1 MAKKIYINPGH
12 TDTDPGA
19 VGYEVERELI
29 LKVSNYMYAY
39 LLGNYKCLI
48 RMKSGNLNDIARDA
62 NRWGADLV
70 VSNHFNA
77 FKKDKGDGYE
87 ALIYSEGNMQLG
99 KCFEKHVV
107 AIGQNSRGVKVRP
120 DLAILRLTNAPAVLN
135 EGAFVDTWDDIKDWN
150 DDDELKELGI
160 AYAKAA
166 AEYLKL
172 PKRTGRKQPYKGTLP
187 LLPARDYLR
196 KGDKGLQVKRLQRL
210 LNWAIDA
217 DLVVDGDFGSKTL
230 DAVKLYQKTYG
241 LVVDGFFG
249 PASLSTAEIIK
260 K

>member
-1 MAKKIYINPGH
+1 MKKVYINPGH

-48 RMKSGNLNDIARDA
+48 RMKSGNLKEIAKDA
-62 NRWGADLV
+62 NKWGADLV

-77 FKKDKGDGYE
+77 FKKDKADGYE
-87 ALIYSEGNMQLG
+87 ALIYSNDNMYLG
-99 KCFEKHVV
+99 ECFEKQVM
-107 AIGQNSRGVKVRP
+107 AIGQNSRGIKVRP
-120 DLAILRLTNAPAVLN
+120 DLAILRLTKAPAVLN
-135 EGAFVDTWDDIKDWN
+135 EGAFVDTWEDIKDWN
-150 DDDELKELGI
+150 DDEELKALGA

-172 PKRTGRKQPYKGTLP
+172 PKRSGQKRYTGALP
-187 LLPARDYLR
+187 LLPVRDYFK
-196 KGDKGLQVKRLQRL
+196 KGDKGLQVKRLQRF
-210 LNWAIDA
+210 LNWAVDA
-217 DLVVDGDFGSKTL
+217 DLTVDGDFGNKTL
-230 DAVKLYQKTYG
+230 AAVKLYQETYE
-241 LVVDGFFG
+241 LEVDGFFG
-249 PASLSTAEIIK
+249 IKSLAKAETIK